1 MEGDPDDTRPTLEA
15 LARTKLSRVLG
26 PEPGARVFAEV
37 LAAARLSR
45 IATPDDLYA
54 FSEALSGRGGFEAA
68 VGAML
73 GVTAVLRGASARAPV

>member
-1 MEGDPDDTRPTLEA
+1 MADDPDDTRPALEA
-15 LARTKLSRVLG
+15 LARSKLSRVLG
-26 PEPGARVFAEV
+26 PELGARVFAEV
-37 LAAARLSR
+37 LAAARLPG

-73 GVTAVLRGASARAPV
+73 GVTAVLRGAAARAPL